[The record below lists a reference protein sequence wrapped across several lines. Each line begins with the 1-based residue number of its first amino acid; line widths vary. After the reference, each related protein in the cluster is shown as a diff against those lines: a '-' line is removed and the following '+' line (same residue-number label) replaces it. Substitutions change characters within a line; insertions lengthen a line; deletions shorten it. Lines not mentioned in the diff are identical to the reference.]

1 VGSDL
6 IDLGLS
12 VRTKSGDFAHRPLTG
27 SKGRLDLG
35 EGSRLRQRRPGV
47 YIDQGFRTPKVG
59 NVQMSARVCVAREA
73 TVPQGESCVCESAR
87 VGGDA

>member
-1 VGSDL
+1 MG
-6 IDLGLS
+6 IDLGVS
-12 VRTKSGDFAHRPLTG
+12 VSTKSVDFVHRPLTG

-47 YIDQGFRTPKVG
+47 YVDQGFRTPRLG
-59 NVQMSARVCVAREA
+59 NVQMSAHVCVVREA
-73 TVPQGESCVCESAR
+73 TVPQGASCVCEKAR